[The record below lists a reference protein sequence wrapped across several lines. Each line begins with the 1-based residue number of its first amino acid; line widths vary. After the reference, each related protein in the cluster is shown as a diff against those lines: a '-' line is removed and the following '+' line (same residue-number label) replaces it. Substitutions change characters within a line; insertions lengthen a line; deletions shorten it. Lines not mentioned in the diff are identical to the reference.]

1 MRAYKSCNLSSEG
14 EMRII
19 VEIGNLREPV
29 EILDEP
35 RPSPS
40 LRIGRIKHANG
51 ENVDID
57 FETLDKLIYQ
67 ARAARQEELGRAKS
81 EGRFFA

>member
-1 MRAYKSCNLSSEG
+1 MRAYESCNLSSG
-14 EMRII
+14 GDMRVI

-35 RPSPS
+35 RPAPS

-57 FETLDKLIYQ
+57 FETLDKLMHQ

-81 EGRFFA
+81 EERFFA

>member
-1 MRAYKSCNLSSEG
+1 MRT
-14 EMRII
+14 I

-51 ENVDID
+51 ENVEID
-57 FETLDKLIYQ
+57 FETLDKLMYQ
-67 ARAARQEELGRAKS
+67 ARVARQEEFGQAKS
-81 EGRFFA
+81 EGHFFA